1 MSEILWITLPSNEEN
16 ELKEVINLM
25 ASKNLTNLSI
35 NQLIEKL
42 ANNQAANWLTVLS
55 QYNSIPSIHNIDASE
70 MLVKAKKVRDKFGQ
84 RGYPQLKD
92 REFEPRE
99 LLSLVILCYSN
110 PNLIG
115 PKLCRAL
122 NENDVAAIKH
132 EILENSSYVREQR
145 RVVPWT
151 INLRLANYA
160 LYANDTSVRLP
171 VEVINRVKNE
181 TIQKRLTVHIMDQR
195 GGFDEWVNGTERVNR
210 NKRTESEIDTYAIL
224 QSLQSSEEGVF
235 PDENSQKARLPLI
248 FTEVNPPDEVH
259 SLIIREASLPSETS
273 NEATV
278 NSLNGVIVGGL
289 VLFHVVSQIPV
300 VGPIMRNIGSDLAT
314 AGKYVGNFFSKN
326 HSVEQLEQKTA
337 QLSPTAKS

>member
-181 TIQKRLTVHIMDQR
+181 TI
-195 GGFDEWVNGTERVNR
+195 
-210 NKRTESEIDTYAIL
+210 
-224 QSLQSSEEGVF
+224 
-235 PDENSQKARLPLI
+235 
-248 FTEVNPPDEVH
+248 
-259 SLIIREASLPSETS
+259 
-273 NEATV
+273 
-278 NSLNGVIVGGL
+278 
-289 VLFHVVSQIPV
+289 
-300 VGPIMRNIGSDLAT
+300 
-314 AGKYVGNFFSKN
+314 GKTIEKYK
-326 HSVEQLEQKTA
+326 K
-337 QLSPTAKS
+337 